1 MKKDFN
7 DEYLLPEQK
16 TTKKKRTKNVFGS
29 MDIDFL
35 ALRGRIE

>member
-16 TTKKKRTKNVFGS
+16 TTKKRTKNVFGS